1 MSVYPSQAFL
11 FLMGALVFHRFNL
24 VGVLTLSEILTLG
37 YFCLDWRRVLQ
48 SVYENRI
55 LRGVML
61 AWMAYLAMQM
71 TSDMVNA
78 TLVSDMQRGW
88 ARLVF
93 FGVNI
98 AVLGHVSRFRID
110 RLMAFY
116 LGYVLSLLYNT
127 YTVSDEWL
135 LEWKFGY
142 GPLLTM
148 SITLFMGLA
157 GPGIWGQAG
166 ALSLVAAGLIHM
178 QSNARSLGGLSVF
191 VGMLSLLADYFSR
204 NLRDRSSALRAS
216 FLMPVFL
223 FIFSI
228 YQVYSYGAS
237 SGLFG
242 EKTME
247 KYNKQ
252 TADGRNIVSGARMEY
267 TIAIPAIMEAPVL
280 GYGSWARN
288 TEWVKKY
295 IYINKMD
302 PTAYDAEFLMELG
315 IIPTHSHILGSWAEA
330 GFMGGFF
337 WFFILYLTA
346 ATFISML
353 RHVDMPFRA
362 FLLFIT
368 ALFMWDILFS
378 PFGLERRILDPA
390 VIILVVTLRQWMD
403 ETEESK
409 PNTRDGGLEETDA
422 SDPAWSPTHA

>member
-1 MSVYPSQAFL
+1 MNIFPSQILL
-11 FLMGALVFHRFNL
+11 FVMGALVFYRFNL
-24 VGVLTLSEILTLG
+24 VGVLTLSEILSLG
-37 YFCLDWRRVLQ
+37 YFCLNWRNVVQ
-48 SVYENRI
+48 SAYENRL

-61 AWMAYLAMQM
+61 AWIGYLVMQM
-71 TSDMVNA
+71 TSDMVND

-98 AVLGHVSRFRID
+98 AVMGHVSRFRID
-110 RLMAFY
+110 RLVAFY
-116 LGYVLSLLYNT
+116 LGYALSLLFNT
-127 YTVSDEWL
+127 YAVGDPWL

-142 GPLLTM
+142 GPLLTL
-148 SITLFMGLA
+148 SIAFLMGLA
-157 GPGIWGQAG
+157 GPGMLGRAG
-166 ALSLVAAGLIHM
+166 ALALMAAGFIHL
-178 QSNARSLGGLSVF
+178 QSNARSLGGLSIL
-191 VGMLSLLADYFSR
+191 VGMLSLLAEYFSR
-204 NLRDRSSALRAS
+204 NLKDRSSALSAR
-216 FLMPVFL
+216 FLVPVLL
-223 FIFSI
+223 FVFSI

-237 SGLFG
+237 SGLLG

-252 TADGRNIVSGARMEY
+252 TAEGRNVVSGARMEY
-267 TIAIPAIMEAPVL
+267 TIAIPAILEAPVL

-337 WFFILYLTA
+337 WFLILYLTGS
-346 ATFISML
+346 TFVGML
-353 RHVDMPFRA
+353 RYPELPFRA
-362 FLLFIT
+362 LLLFIV

-390 VIILVVTLRQWMD
+390 VIVLVAGLKEWM
-403 ETEESK
+403 E
-409 PNTRDGGLEETDA
+409 RARADA
-422 SDPAWSPTHA
+422 SFRPVETAERDDGAEHGWMPTHA